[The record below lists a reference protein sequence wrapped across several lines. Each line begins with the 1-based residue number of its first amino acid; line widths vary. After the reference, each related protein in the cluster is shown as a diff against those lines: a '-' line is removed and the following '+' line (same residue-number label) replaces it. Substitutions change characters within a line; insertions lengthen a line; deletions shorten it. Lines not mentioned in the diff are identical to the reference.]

1 MRVSEV
7 IHNDLNAFGVV
18 ALSNV
23 FHEIVGFTAL
33 VMEIR
38 VVKKLIIKQFFDGEH
53 SLADRIVLSQS
64 SEGFVLLVEKAR
76 GKYQIQRIGRNIFVA
91 VFIAESFRLNALD
104 C

>member
-38 VVKKLIIKQFFDGEH
+38 VVKK
-53 SLADRIVLSQS
+53 
-64 SEGFVLLVEKAR
+64 
-76 GKYQIQRIGRNIFVA
+76 
-91 VFIAESFRLNALD
+91 
-104 C
+104 